1 VQTTSLHRLFTFF
14 KEMTMKIIK
23 LNAVVAG
30 MLSAGALLAVAPGVS
45 SAAFEDGL
53 DMHGWRIEQ
62 PQVMASSLVNGENGL
77 DIHGWRIEQAQVTA
91 SNQVNGEN
99 GLDIHGW
106 RIEQAQ
112 VAAVDSPYIGTSL
125 RVDANGE
132 PGFTDPRPGQND
144 LESGDGTMGFA
155 DPRPGQGDY

>member
-1 VQTTSLHRLFTFF
+1 MVTLPNLSSLESADHQPASFVHFF
-14 KEMTMKIIK
+14 KEITMKTIK

-91 SNQVNGEN
+91 
-99 GLDIHGW
+99 
-106 RIEQAQ
+106 
-112 VAAVDSPYIGTSL
+112 VDSPYIGTSL

-132 PGFTDPRPGQND
+132 PGF
-144 LESGDGTMGFA
+144 A

>member
-1 VQTTSLHRLFTFF
+1 
-14 KEMTMKIIK
+14 MKIIK

-62 PQVMASSLVNGENGL
+62 PRVMASSL
-77 DIHGWRIEQAQVTA
+77 
-91 SNQVNGEN
+91 VNGEN

-125 RVDANGE
+125 RVEANGE

>member
-1 VQTTSLHRLFTFF
+1 
-14 KEMTMKIIK
+14 MKIIK

-77 DIHGWRIEQAQVTA
+77 DIHGWRIEQAQV
-91 SNQVNGEN
+91 
-99 GLDIHGW
+99 
-106 RIEQAQ
+106 
-112 VAAVDSPYIGTSL
+112 AAVDSPYIGTSL

-144 LESGDGTMGFA
+144 LESVDGTMGFA

>member
-1 VQTTSLHRLFTFF
+1 
-14 KEMTMKIIK
+14 MKTIN
-23 LNAVVAG
+23 LNSVVAG

-77 DIHGWRIEQAQVTA
+77 DIHGWRIEQAQV
-91 SNQVNGEN
+91 
-99 GLDIHGW
+99 
-106 RIEQAQ
+106 
-112 VAAVDSPYIGTSL
+112 AAVDSPYIGTSL
-125 RVDANGE
+125 RVEANGE

>member
-1 VQTTSLHRLFTFF
+1 
-14 KEMTMKIIK
+14 MKTIK

-30 MLSAGALLAVAPGVS
+30 MLSAGALLTIVPGVS

-53 DMHGWRIEQ
+53 DMHGWRIDQ
-62 PQVMASSLVNGENGL
+62 P
-77 DIHGWRIEQAQVTA
+77 QVTA
-91 SNQVNGEN
+91 SNQVNGEG

-112 VAAVDSPYIGTSL
+112 VAAVSSPYIGTSL
-125 RVDANGE
+125 RVDVNGE
-132 PGFTDPRPGQND
+132 LGFTDPRPGQND

>member
-1 VQTTSLHRLFTFF
+1 
-14 KEMTMKIIK
+14 MKIIK

-53 DMHGWRIEQ
+53 DM
-62 PQVMASSLVNGENGL
+62 
-77 DIHGWRIEQAQVTA
+77 
-91 SNQVNGEN
+91 
-99 GLDIHGW
+99 HGW

>member
-77 DIHGWRIEQAQVTA
+77 DIHGWRIEQAQV
-91 SNQVNGEN
+91 
-99 GLDIHGW
+99 
-106 RIEQAQ
+106 
-112 VAAVDSPYIGTSL
+112 AAVDSPYIGTSL

-144 LESGDGTMGFA
+144 LESVDGTMGFA